1 MRIKQLLI
9 AVCIGTMFAACSSK
23 EDYTTETERVPI
35 RINASIKGIKTRSEG
50 QEQLQNTS
58 FVDEA
63 EINVYV
69 VDEGDNSAPGIPESG
84 YAVYKKNG
92 SSWTSDATVYT
103 FGSDM
108 GMHVFAI
115 YPSKDKDGNYITKNS
130 TTFEV
135 EQEQEL
141 DENYR
146 KSDLMYA
153 TTSTTQPN
161 IDLEFEHCLSKIT
174 VKLIPSGEITLEKLK
189 SKVGSVDLNAKRKA
203 TINANWGIEVTG
215 ATSTSSGD
223 WVTFNGDIDAL
234 CSTGISCIIPPQ
246 QIAGNIDFMYIQY
259 DTDSSFTF
267 KSPSAGFNFEGGNEY
282 IFTLTLEQTGVTLSD
297 PTIKGWTTNNQD
309 PGVAK

>member
-1 MRIKQLLI
+1 MRIKQFLI
-9 AVCIGTMFAACSSK
+9 AVCVGTMLAACSSK

-108 GMHVFAI
+108 GMDVFAI

-135 EQEQEL
+135 EQEQKL

-153 TTSTTQPN
+153 TYSTSQPN

-174 VKLIPSGEITLEKLK
+174 VILSPSSEFTQEKLE
-189 SKVGSVDLNAKRKA
+189 SKVGSIVLGAKRGA
-203 TINANWGIEVTG
+203 TINANWGIQVTG
-215 ATSTSSGD
+215 TTSIPSGNL
-223 WVTFNGDIDAL
+223 VTFNGSNDAL
-234 CSTGISCIIPPQ
+234 CSTGVSCIIPPQ
-246 QIAGNIDFMYIQY
+246 EIAGNKTFIQIQY
-259 DTDSSFTF
+259 DDDSWFTF
-267 KSPSAGFNFEGGNEY
+267 KSPSAGFNFKGGNEY

-297 PTIKGWTTNNQD
+297 PTIQGWTTNNH